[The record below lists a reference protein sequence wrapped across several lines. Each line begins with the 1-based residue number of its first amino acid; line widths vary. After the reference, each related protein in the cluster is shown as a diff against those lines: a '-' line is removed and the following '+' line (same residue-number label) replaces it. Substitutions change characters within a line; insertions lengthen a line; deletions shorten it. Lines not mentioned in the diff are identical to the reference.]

1 MKKRMFLTLLTA
13 LICMAGGW
21 AQKLDPKYAP
31 GAVPEENG
39 RVVFTHRI
47 EAPVSTEELYNTVLE
62 WATIRYKS
70 NEEMPNHK
78 IIAENPEAY
87 EVTAGGEEFI
97 VFASK
102 AWSLDRTRVYY
113 KINLAAQEGVLTARI
128 FNIRYWYEEDRNGGF
143 KYTAEEWITDDKG
156 LNKKKNKLA
165 RMSGKFRA
173 KTIDH
178 VQQLF
183 EDLELYISRKVMRKA
198 SQD

>member
-1 MKKRMFLTLLTA
+1 MKKRLFLTLLVA
-13 LICMAGGW
+13 LTCMANGW
-21 AQKLDPKYAP
+21 AQKLDPRYAP

-47 EAPVSTEELYNTVLE
+47 EAPLPAGELYNVALE
-62 WATIRYKS
+62 WANIQYKPD
-70 NEEMPNHK
+70 EEMPNHK
-78 IIAENPEAY
+78 IIAENPEAC

-97 VFASK
+97 VFSSK

-143 KYTAEEWITDDKG
+143 KYTAEEWITDEKG

-183 EDLELYISRKVMRKA
+183 EDLELYISRKVMKKTP
-198 SQD
+198 QN